1 MHLQF
6 HNTQMQVS
14 KHVHVFFQYV
24 TNYLFI
30 VGGLMPQDARTVAW
44 YFLQKEETK
53 HKEDMGSTQAS
64 LSALRS
70 FSIKVLQ
77 HSLKV
82 FHIALHIITTMSD
95 HIAEW
100 LI

>member
-1 MHLQF
+1 MQEQLL
-6 HNTQMQVS
+6 NTIAQ
-14 KHVHVFFQYV
+14 
-24 TNYLFI
+24 
-30 VGGLMPQDARTVAW
+30 

-70 FSIKVLQ
+70 FSIEVLQ

-82 FHIALHIITTMSD
+82 FHIALQIITTMSD